1 MVRVMQRIKVLIIQ
15 EDLKNYRDPIYSI
28 IAESVDLTVAYTVST
43 EFQESSYPVIKLPYY
58 RLGKIIWH
66 KGLYKL
72 LRKYDVVIYPPHLK
86 MIKLTMSPFFLNKPK
101 FVPWSIGLHVSYNR
115 QYDLG
120 RAPAFIDYFYE
131 FLQDHAD
138 ARLFYTKDV
147 VEYWKKHKKLDESKC
162 FVAHNTVK
170 VENSKSPYPYDKK
183 DSFLFVGTLYK
194 QKGLGELLEAYAMA
208 YARNNDLPNLEVIGN
223 GPERLTLGKLAK
235 DLGIIDK
242 IRFEGPIYDEN
253 ILSEFFNKA
262 ILCIS
267 PKQAGLSVLKSFGYG
282 VPFVTRH
289 DAITG
294 GERNNIIDGYNGLY
308 YDSINQLSDILID
321 STTNIKKYS
330 SLSLNAYD
338 YYCKNATPE
347 NMAQG
352 VIDAIKYV
360 LSN

>member
-1 MVRVMQRIKVLIIQ
+1 MQRIKVLIIQ

-43 EFQESSYPVIKLPYY
+43 EFQESSYPLIKLPYY

-72 LRKYDVVIYPPHLK
+72 IREYDVVIYPPHLK

-115 QYDLG
+115 QYNLG

-131 FLQDHAD
+131 FIQDHAD

-170 VENSKSPYPYDKK
+170 VENSKSPYPYDQK
-183 DSFLFVGTLYK
+183 DSFLFVGALYK
-194 QKGLGELLEAYAMA
+194 QKGLGELLEAYAIA
-208 YARNNDLPNLEVIGN
+208 YARKGDLPYLEIIGK
-223 GPERLTLGKLAK
+223 GSERESLEKQAK
-235 DLGIIDK
+235 DLGVIDK
-242 IRFEGPIYDEN
+242 IRFEGPIYDEK

-262 ILCIS
+262 KLCIS
-267 PKQAGLSVLKSFGYG
+267 PKQAGLTVLKSMGYG
-282 VPFVTRH
+282 VPFVSRP

-294 GERNNIIDGYNGLY
+294 GERNNIVDGYNGIFY
-308 YDSINQLSDILID
+308 NSVEQL
-321 STTNIKKYS
+321 TNILLESTNNTVKYS
-330 SLSLNAYD
+330 KIAQNSYD
-338 YYCKNATPE
+338 YYIQNASP
-347 NMAQG
+347 NKMAQG
-352 VIDAIKYV
+352 VIDAINYV
-360 LSN
+360 IKK